1 MNKGYVDKGRKSRQY
16 GFTLIEIA
24 IGMLI
29 IGVIITPVVILYN
42 INFKQGQFIR
52 TQDSFREIEDA
63 LIDYV
68 EVHEKYPMP
77 SRLIDSEGIDGY
89 GKSVSATA
97 LPPICPD
104 MSIGVCVTDS
114 LSTGTPLAQGDV
126 VIGWVPFADL
136 NLEEKYAYDAW
147 GSKLYYA
154 VSVNQAVDDSVDPS
168 YVFDRLGSGGVRL
181 QAIDSTNTIIELA
194 GPMNYTNF
202 QAILI
207 SAGPNRKGA
216 YNENGIIVETC
227 VEITNPEA
235 EDENCDHDNFFLID
249 ANRSSDPLLLD
260 DDTGTRNLNAGTRFY
275 DDYTFEIREIGT
287 LIWDNN
293 ENDNE
298 VVVTAASRLGIG
310 EQSPEVALHVR
321 GDIRVTDDGSTVP
334 TEGRLLTTTIT
345 DGTRVFDVAPTLIT
359 GNNTNMHCFNK
370 TTGGDVL
377 PVIGMGNSR
386 TFCASPTNNSG
397 TPILNQPQFGGG
409 NFTSYRFDTSVL
421 LPNPCPTNSHRL
433 TGFDASGAPQC
444 VLP

>member
-1 MNKGYVDKGRKSRQY
+1 MGRKPREY

-24 IGMLI
+24 IGLLI
-29 IGVIITPVVILYN
+29 IGVIITPVVFLYN

-52 TQDSFREIEDA
+52 TQDAFREVEDA
-63 LIDYV
+63 LIEYV
-68 EVHEKYPMP
+68 EVNEKYPMP
-77 SRLIDSEGIDGY
+77 SSLLDSEGIDGY
-89 GKSVSATA
+89 GKSASAMA

-104 MSIGVCVTDS
+104 MSAGVCVTDT
-114 LSTGTPLAQGDV
+114 LSTGTPLATGDV

-147 GSKLYYA
+147 GNKLYYA

-168 YVFDRLGSGGVRL
+168 YVFDRLGNGGVRL
-181 QAIDSTNTIIELA
+181 QAYNSTGTIVELSGA
-194 GPMNYTNF
+194 SNYTNF

-207 SAGPNRKGA
+207 SSGPSGKGA
-216 YNENGIIVETC
+216 YNENGNLVETC
-227 VEITNPEA
+227 VIITNPEA
-235 EDENCDHDNFFLID
+235 EDENCDHDNMFLID
-249 ANRSSDPLLLD
+249 ANRSSDPAILD
-260 DDTGTRNLNAGTRFY
+260 DDNGTRNLNEGTGFY

-310 EQSPEVALHVR
+310 EQSPDVALHVR
-321 GDIRVTDDGSTVP
+321 GDVRVTDDTSTGPV
-334 TEGRLLTTTIT
+334 EGRILTQTIT
-345 DGTRVFDVAPTLIT
+345 DNNRVFDVQPTLIT
-359 GNNTNMHCFNK
+359 GNNTNMNCFNK

-377 PVIGMGNSR
+377 PVVGIGNSR
-386 TFCASPTNNSG
+386 TFCASPSNNSG
-397 TPILNQPQFGGG
+397 TPILTQPQFSGG
-409 NFTSYRFDTSVL
+409 NFTSFRFDTSVL
-421 LPNPCPTNSHRL
+421 LPNPCPSSSHRL